1 MAHTIRDKQKLIN
14 RVRRIRGQLDAA
26 EGALENELDCTDIM
40 HTLAASRGALD
51 SLMAEVM
58 EGHIKLH
65 LVDPD
70 DHPTSSQAKAA
81 QDLID
86 VIKTYLT

>member
-1 MAHTIRDKQKLIN
+1 MAHTIRDKKKLIN
-14 RVRRIRGQLDAA
+14 RVRRIRGQLDAV
-26 EGALENELDCTDIM
+26 ENALEEELDCTEIM
-40 HTLAASRGALD
+40 HTLAASRGAVD
-51 SLMAEVM
+51 SLMAQVM
-58 EGHIKLH
+58 EGHIQLH

-70 DHPTSSQAKAA
+70 DHPTSAQAKAA

>member
-1 MAHTIRDKQKLIN
+1 MAHTIRDKKKLIN

-26 EGALENELDCTDIM
+26 ENALEQELDCTDIM

-58 EGHIKLH
+58 EGHIQLH
-65 LVDPD
+65 LIDPD
-70 DHPTSSQAKAA
+70 DHPTSAQAKAA

>member
-1 MAHTIRDKQKLIN
+1 MAHTIRDKKKLIN

-26 EGALENELDCTDIM
+26 EGALEKELDCTVIM
-40 HTLAASRGALD
+40 HTLAAGRGALD

-70 DHPTSSQAKAA
+70 DHPTSTQAKAA

>member
-1 MAHTIRDKQKLIN
+1 MAHTIRDKKKLIN

-26 EGALENELDCTDIM
+26 ENAFEHELDCAVIM
-40 HTLAASRGALD
+40 HTLAAGRGALD

-81 QDLID
+81 QELID

>member
-26 EGALENELDCTDIM
+26 EGAIEKELDCTVIM
-40 HTLAASRGALD
+40 HTLAAGRGALD

-70 DHPTSSQAKAA
+70 DHPTSVQAKAA

>member
-1 MAHTIRDKQKLIN
+1 
-14 RVRRIRGQLDAA
+14 
-26 EGALENELDCTDIM
+26 M

-58 EGHIKLH
+58 EGHIKVH
-65 LVDPD
+65 IVDPD
-70 DHPTSSQAKAA
+70 DHPTSAQAKAA

>member
-1 MAHTIRDKQKLIN
+1 
-14 RVRRIRGQLDAA
+14 
-26 EGALENELDCTDIM
+26 M

>member
-26 EGALENELDCTDIM
+26 EGALEKELDCTIIM
-40 HTLAASRGALD
+40 HTLAAGRGALD

>member
-1 MAHTIRDKQKLIN
+1 MAHTIRDKKKLIN
-14 RVRRIRGQLDAA
+14 RIRRIRGQLDAG
-26 EGALENELDCTDIM
+26 ENALERELDCTLIM
-40 HTLAASRGALD
+40 HTLAAARGALD
-51 SLMAEVM
+51 ALMAEVM

-86 VIKTYLT
+86 VIKTYLM

>member
-1 MAHTIRDKQKLIN
+1 MAHSIRDKTKLIN
-14 RVRRIRGQLDAA
+14 RVRRIRGQLDAS
-26 EGALENELDCTDIM
+26 ETALDKELDCTVIM
-40 HTLAASRGALD
+40 HTLAAARGALD
-51 SLMAEVM
+51 SLIAEVM

-70 DHPTSSQAKAA
+70 DHPTSAQAKAA

>member
-1 MAHTIRDKQKLIN
+1 MRPK
-14 RVRRIRGQLDAA
+14 VRSNENSIAPSSCIPSRRA
-26 EGALENELDCTDIM
+26 EAL
-40 HTLAASRGALD
+40 LD

-70 DHPTSSQAKAA
+70 DHPTSAQAKAA

>member
-1 MAHTIRDKQKLIN
+1 MAHTIRDKTKLIN

-26 EGALENELDCTDIM
+26 EKALEQELDCTVIM

-70 DHPTSSQAKAA
+70 DHPTSTQAKAA